1 MDVDVKISVNPLGWK
16 GVGEEREYEPP
27 LMKAAWMLKGVRSK
41 KETKVNKDVQEVKE
55 VKKAKETVE
64 VQTQQLHAARKFT
77 LSANSANHPRNGARV
92 IHANIC
98 LYLPIESN

>member
-1 MDVDVKISVNPLGWK
+1 MDVDVKINVNALGWK
-16 GVGEEREYEPP
+16 GMGEERKYEPP

-41 KETKVNKDVQEVKE
+41 KETEVNKDVQEVKE
-55 VKKAKETVE
+55 VKKAKEIVE
-64 VQTQQLHAARKFT
+64 VQTQQFHAARKFT
-77 LSANSANHPRNGARV
+77 LSANHPRNGARV

>member
-1 MDVDVKISVNPLGWK
+1 MDVDVKINVNALGWK
-16 GVGEEREYEPP
+16 GMGEEREYEPP

-41 KETKVNKDVQEVKE
+41 KETEVNKNVQEVKK
-55 VKKAKETVE
+55 VKKAKEIVE

-77 LSANSANHPRNGARV
+77 LSANHPRNGARV